1 MGVFSLLFFHEF
13 LPVWSNR
20 SVCAVAVKW
29 FQTDFEISQLVLR
42 YSNNKVQLTEAG
54 LLPAGTER
62 VGKEEKKNGA

>member
-1 MGVFSLLFFHEF
+1 MVLQLYEF

-29 FQTDFEISQLVLR
+29 FQTDIEISQLVLR
-42 YSNNKVQLTEAG
+42 YSNNEVQLTEAG